1 MDKGEYYCV
10 NRLKEEAEIQSAD
23 IDAFVE
29 ASSKT
34 GEGVDAVFQVLTEIL
49 TDRIRS
55 QNSTTFWSGEDEKK
69 NNSHTL
75 DTDGRQEKE
84 RAKES
89 EKEKKT
95 EEMKKKT
102 EKKEE
107 EEKKK
112 EEEEEKGGAVKIATP
127 LLLVDEAVGKTQL
140 LQRFKGEAFSNVYC
154 TTIGVDYA
162 TKNLLLPNA
171 DVVKVMVG
179 KSTAGA
185 VCVLTFW
192 SPLPNLSSHHLS
204 VNVATEPKSIIGGSC
219 HKYLLSRQKYAC
231 RDKTF
236 LATSIF
242 LSRQRLFVTTKHVFY
257 RNKHV
262 FVATKCVFCRD
273 KSLLV
278 ATKRATNQQKFCRDK
293 RCVCRDKSNTC
304 GTRKVKKNAI
314 YYDKTQRSIF
324 YGEPLFQATKQ
335 HLKMKNDM

>member
-1 MDKGEYYCV
+1 MDKGEYYGV

-23 IDAFVE
+23 IDAFFE

-55 QNSTTFWSGEDEKK
+55 QNSTRLVRGATTFWSGEDEK

-102 EKKEE
+102 EKEE

-112 EEEEEKGGAVKIATP
+112 EEEEKGGAVKIAT
-127 LLLVDEAVGKTQL
+127 LLLLGDEAVGKTQL

-204 VNVATEPKSIIGGSC
+204 VNVATEPKTIIGGSC

-242 LSRQRLFVTTKHVFY
+242 LSRQRLFVTTKHVSFIATNTFLS
-257 RNKHV
+257 RQNASFVATKVCLSRQNARQNKKSFVATKDV
-262 FVATKCVFCRD
+262 FVATKVI
-273 KSLLV
+273 LV
-278 ATKRATNQQKFCRDK
+278 AHKRLKRMLFIMTKHNIRFFMASPFFKLQN
-293 RCVCRDKSNTC
+293 NT
-304 GTRKVKKNAI
+304 
-314 YYDKTQRSIF
+314 
-324 YGEPLFQATKQ
+324 
-335 HLKMKNDM
+335 